1 MLRTVEELETLV
13 LPSVKRRTWAKR
25 MDTLTTNWENIRTNL
40 LNSVLKRED
49 TPSTCKV
56 CYERPCFIRCFQFW
70 NHDMCEVCDNL
81 IQNRFW
87 PVSSNNISTI
97 IKEDC
102 LVLWDRFSKRMP
114 GSSLGSFVK
123 SLEDIS
129 TINGRVTHHSN

>member
-1 MLRTVEELETLV
+1 MLRTVEELETLL

-70 NHDMCEVCDNL
+70 NHDMCEVCDNNIHETL
-81 IQNRFW
+81 VFHDRLWFNGYFRPI
-87 PVSSNNISTI
+87 SSNES
-97 IKEDC
+97 IKDGQLIFHGKC
-102 LVLWDRFSKRMP
+102 SVRGQMDF
-114 GSSLGSFVK
+114 
-123 SLEDIS
+123 
-129 TINGRVTHHSN
+129 